1 MRTIEEY
8 AKLAKQ
14 KYDEDHDFTNISEK
28 ESVNFVVDT
37 GFFNDEFSACIIEPL
52 KIKIAKTLKWKI

>member
-28 ESVNFVVDT
+28 ESINFVKV
-37 GFFNDEFSACIIEPL
+37 
-52 KIKIAKTLKWKI
+52 